1 MLTSIKSCQP
11 NKKSYHL
18 PLVSHICA
26 LLNLDMGWSY
36 LAKWND
42 YDCSWDIK
50 GFLYTGM
57 SYVVLLDTFY
67 VMCLPSKHRYPS
79 INSAIHR
86 LTDRN
91 YQLWAIFFYKK
102 SVWREVHMYA
112 YYFSQYCINDANISH
127 THFEMNIH
135 HRLSFKH
142 LIRPNGSDRWWIRIR
157 VGNDLAMNRRQTIT
171 LAEDEFSSLASLV
184 SPGLSGLIPQ
194 RKSLS
199 PL

>member
-1 MLTSIKSCQP
+1 
-11 NKKSYHL
+11 
-18 PLVSHICA
+18 
-26 LLNLDMGWSY
+26 
-36 LAKWND
+36 
-42 YDCSWDIK
+42 
-50 GFLYTGM
+50 
-57 SYVVLLDTFY
+57 
-67 VMCLPSKHRYPS
+67 
-79 INSAIHR
+79 
-86 LTDRN
+86 
-91 YQLWAIFFYKK
+91 
-102 SVWREVHMYA
+102 MYA

-142 LIRPNGSDRWWIRIR
+142 LIRPHGSDRRWIRIR
-157 VGNDLAMNRRQTIT
+157 VGNDFAMNRRQTIT